1 VIVVLSALILV
12 VWNVNVLYANNRHYW
27 GANYFVNDLPE
38 EALASF
44 RKSLN
49 APFNPYVNATR
60 RDFGD
65 LVTQMYVQNKLPE
78 PEKNLPW
85 AVSEVDKA
93 IGEDPNDYYLYLT
106 LADMTVNFYELNPG
120 QLLAV
125 GQAAIDKAIELS
137 NRQQNYYVKAKLHLI
152 LNEDNEAVAA
162 MDKAVSLDPE
172 IGDPHFYYALT
183 LLELGDTEK
192 GFAELKT
199 AEELGRLPNTAEEAR
214 AVANYYGDAQRWEES
229 VFWYKIA
236 ITRESSDNE
245 ARLKLG
251 LVYYMSGRRGLA
263 KEEISK
269 VMGKTDLKNSPAYE
283 LLLPI
288 LQDLGL

>member
-1 VIVVLSALILV
+1 M
-12 VWNVNVLYANNRHYW
+12 
-27 GANYFVNDLPE
+27 NDLPE
-38 EALASF
+38 EALQSF
-44 RKSLN
+44 RRSLN

-65 LVTQMYVQNKLPE
+65 LVTQMYVKKKLPE

-85 AVSEVDKA
+85 AVGEVDKA
-93 IGEDPNDYYLYLT
+93 IGDDPNDYYLYLT
-106 LADMTVNFYELNPG
+106 LADMTVNFYELNPR
-120 QLLAV
+120 QLLSV

-152 LNEDNEAVAA
+152 LNEDKEAVAA
-162 MDKAVSLDPE
+162 MDKAVALDPQ
-172 IGDPHFYYALT
+172 IGDPRFYYALT
-183 LLELGDTEK
+183 LFEVGDAQK

-199 AEELGRLPNTAEEAR
+199 AEELGRLPETAEEAR
-214 AVANYYGDAQRWEES
+214 IVANYYGDAQDWERS

-236 ITRESSDNE
+236 ITKEPSDNE

-251 LVYYMSGRRGLA
+251 LVYYMSGRRELA
-263 KEEISK
+263 KEEIMK
-269 VMGKTDLKNSPAYE
+269 VMQKEDLKKSPAYE

-288 LQDLGL
+288 LRDLGLEP